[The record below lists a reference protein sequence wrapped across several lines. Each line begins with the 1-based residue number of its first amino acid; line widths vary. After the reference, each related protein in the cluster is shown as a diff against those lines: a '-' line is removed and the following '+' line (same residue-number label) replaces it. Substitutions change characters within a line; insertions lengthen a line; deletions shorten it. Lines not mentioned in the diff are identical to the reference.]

1 MADEK
6 DLAQRV
12 AEMEGRLRD
21 VELSLANRL
30 TAIEG
35 KVDALLEKVL
45 DFVTKSRFTPVEVL
59 VYGLVSLIMTSVFAA
74 IIAKVIVK

>member
-1 MADEK
+1 MADE
-6 DLAQRV
+6 DLSHRITEV
-12 AEMEGRLRD
+12 ENRLRS
-21 VELSLANRL
+21 VELDLANRL

-45 DFVTKSRFTPVEVL
+45 DFVTNARFTPVQML
-59 VYGLVSLIMTSVFAA
+59 VYGIVSLIMTSVFAA